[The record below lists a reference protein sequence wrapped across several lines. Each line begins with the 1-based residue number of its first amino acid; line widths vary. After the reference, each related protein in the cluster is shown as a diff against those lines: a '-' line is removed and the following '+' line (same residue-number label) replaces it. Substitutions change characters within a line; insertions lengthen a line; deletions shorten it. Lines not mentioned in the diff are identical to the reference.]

1 MKIAQF
7 ASRYQYDPELARG
20 MYLYEH
26 RRCFDNII
34 GYCNTLCYHG
44 KLLPKRG
51 HEESNLMPAM
61 GYLHIDGKGELASS
75 GSRYNLLEAETIA
88 AWLAENQQNIE
99 AHYGK
104 SLHEVVGIVTPLA
117 RRYPLS
123 NRRWVN
129 KVSVQARMK
138 SRSPWAPCTL
148 FRERKERLL
157 YSRQS
162 IQNMKMA
169 GLLIAITAC

>member
-51 HEESNLMPAM
+51 REESNLMPAM
-61 GYLHIDGKGELASS
+61 GYLHIDGKGEQASS

-88 AWLAENQQNIE
+88 AGWQRTSKIL
-99 AHYGK
+99 K
-104 SLHEVVGIVTPLA
+104 
-117 RRYPLS
+117 R
-123 NRRWVN
+123 
-129 KVSVQARMK
+129 
-138 SRSPWAPCTL
+138 
-148 FRERKERLL
+148 
-157 YSRQS
+157 
-162 IQNMKMA
+162 
-169 GLLIAITAC
+169 ITANRFMKLSVS

>member
-1 MKIAQF
+1 MKIAQC

-51 HEESNLMPAM
+51 CEESNLMPAM

-88 AWLAENQQNIE
+88 ALAD
-99 AHYGK
+99 
-104 SLHEVVGIVTPLA
+104 
-117 RRYPLS
+117 R
-123 NRRWVN
+123 
-129 KVSVQARMK
+129 
-138 SRSPWAPCTL
+138 
-148 FRERKERLL
+148 
-157 YSRQS
+157 
-162 IQNMKMA
+162 
-169 GLLIAITAC
+169 

>member
-1 MKIAQF
+1 SAASGSVMKIAQF

-51 HEESNLMPAM
+51 REESNLMPAM
-61 GYLHIDGKGELASS
+61 GYLHIDGKGEQASS

-104 SLHEVVGIVTPLA
+104 SLHEVVGIVTPFSA
-117 RRYPLS
+117 Q
-123 NRRWVN
+123 
-129 KVSVQARMK
+129 VSTIKQALGKQGISTGANEK
-138 SRSPWAPCTL
+138 SLTVGTVHSLQGA
-148 FRERKERLL
+148 ER
-157 YSRQS
+157 
-162 IQNMKMA
+162 
-169 GLLIAITAC
+169 AIV

>member
-1 MKIAQF
+1 
-7 ASRYQYDPELARG
+7 
-20 MYLYEH
+20 
-26 RRCFDNII
+26 
-34 GYCNTLCYHG
+34 
-44 KLLPKRG
+44 
-51 HEESNLMPAM
+51 MPAM

-104 SLHEVVGIVTPLA
+104 SLHEVVGIVTPFSA
-117 RRYPLS
+117 Q
-123 NRRWVN
+123 
-129 KVSVQARMK
+129 VSTIKQALGK
-138 SRSPWAPCTL
+138 QGISTGANETSLTVGTVHSL
-148 FRERKERLL
+148 QGRKERLL

-162 IQNMKMA
+162 IQSMRMA

>member
-1 MKIAQF
+1 
-7 ASRYQYDPELARG
+7 

-26 RRCFDNII
+26 RRCYDNII

-51 HEESNLMPAM
+51 REESNLMPEM

-88 AWLAENQQNIE
+88 VWLAENQQNIE

-104 SLHEVVGIVTPLA
+104 SLHEVVGIVTPFSAQVSTIKQVLGKQGISTGA
-117 RRYPLS
+117 NEKIAHSGHRALS
-123 NRRWVN
+123 
-129 KVSVQARMK
+129 SGSGK
-138 SRSPWAPCTL
+138 SDCDI
-148 FRERKERLL
+148 
-157 YSRQS
+157 RQS
-162 IQNMKMA
+162 IQNMKTA